1 MDETSAEFVTALE
14 AMIKAS
20 SLCQKIREDFV
31 GGESI
36 LKRDRSPVTIADY
49 GSQAIIC
56 KLIKER
62 FPGDTIVAEEDSK
75 ELRKPDH
82 LKILEKVTSYI
93 NTFIPGTSSEEV
105 CSWIDTFDGAKPRFL
120 NRGKKRRSVSTLSLR
135 PELRPRGKPRASDRG
150 VEWVDFSSHCL
161 ADRFWALDPIDGTK
175 GFLRGGQY
183 AIALALIEN
192 GLVKLGILACPN
204 LYVDMY
210 QPTDKKGCIFFA
222 LRGKGSIQMDI
233 EDRTRQVLY
242 VSRIKNFSEATLI
255 ESFEPDHSDHL
266 FHQKFA
272 RKLNILK
279 PSVRMDSQAKYG
291 IVARGEVAIYLRIP
305 SSSEPGYKEN
315 IWDHA
320 AGSIIAEEAGGR
332 VTDALGHPLN
342 FLCGIKMEKNYG
354 IVVSNGILHDNVLKA
369 LEM

>member
-1 MDETSAEFVTALE
+1 MVSSMDENSLEVVTALQ

-20 SLCQKIREDFV
+20 SLCQKIREDLV

-49 GSQAIIC
+49 GSQAIVC

-82 LKILEKVTSYI
+82 SKILEKVTSYI

-105 CSWIDTFDGAKPRFL
+105 CSWID
-120 NRGKKRRSVSTLSLR
+120 
-135 PELRPRGKPRASDRG
+135 
-150 VEWVDFSSHCL
+150 FSSHYL
-161 ADRFWALDPIDGTK
+161 TDRFWTLDPIDGTK
-175 GFLRGGQY
+175 GFLRGDQY

-233 EDRTRQVLY
+233 EDRTRQVLS

-354 IVVSNGILHDNVLKA
+354 IVVTNGILHDNVLKA
-369 LEM
+369 LEIG